1 MFEAALKLGVS
12 VVKAACGIWIGN
24 PLAESAA
31 TTVADLVQEK
41 VTGSR
46 ERRRLKRRFDEIEE
60 SVAERV
66 LGYLDH
72 EFRGLAENER
82 EAAVLAVA
90 DTFDKAGLTDRTL
103 FEQDL
108 DPLYLERYLRAKAPR
123 ATRDLS
129 QAAVALYDRVLPE
142 SCAYVMA
149 TLSALP
155 RFQTGAFTEL
165 LRRETLLLGKVEE
178 LLDRV
183 PRQEELAGRERD
195 EDAAFLTAYRRKAAE
210 RWDVLELFGTEAGT
224 RRYPLSTAYLSL
236 RVSGEWREREL
247 DLFDH
252 DSPYPT
258 GDLRVEQVLALHRRT
273 FLRGPAGSGKTTL
286 LRWVGVRAGQGDF
299 PETMASWT
307 GSVPFLVPL
316 REYVDRD
323 LPEPADFVRHTGRHL
338 ADQAPAGWATTVM
351 SQGRG
356 IVLLDGVDELPQSQR
371 EAARRWLRGLLTDF
385 PNCRY
390 VVTTR
395 PGAASESWLDTEGF
409 TAAELQPLGEEDVR
423 AFIHHWHEAVRG
435 EVTEETERAVLTRH
449 EAELTRKVLGQR
461 HLRSIASTPLLCALL
476 CALHRDRHTSL
487 PRDRM
492 EVYEAALA
500 MLLKERDHQR
510 GVPGVDLSRRELVLL
525 LQELAKWLILN
536 GSSDAPITTAKRQ
549 VGRLLAAMHHIEEGP
564 EEVFTHLRVRSG
576 LLQCPTVDRVSFL
589 HRTFEEYLAAKALVE
604 EDSLPLLVKHA
615 HDDQWHEVVVMAAG
629 HATPAQREELVT
641 GLLERAD
648 QVKKHHDRLLLVAFA
663 CLETSP
669 QLAER
674 LHSEVTERVQ
684 RILPPRTKEH
694 VHALSLVGE
703 AALPLLART
712 PPTNA
717 REAAKSIRAASHIGG
732 PGSYSVIEQAL
743 PFRGRDTFFAV
754 DEAWER
760 DPSVELAEVLL
771 VDTLTTYTYAFP
783 IWAEH
788 LDLIASHNEIE
799 AIRSLVL
806 RGRAND
812 SVKTLSRISRLVS
825 LILSPDSSDEQWNID
840 LEPLRGMPSLRLLMC
855 LGLTFTPSIAP
866 LIDSPL
872 EQIVLSH
879 PALTDDLGLLSE
891 MVTLE
896 EMGFGYGLPREPLRD
911 LLPVDRLSEFSIR
924 HDKTISD
931 LNYLATVPD
940 SMEKVRLL
948 SCPEL
953 KDIEGIASQSE
964 SLSHFFYYGEV
975 NPELDLTPLRELP
988 LLEDLELSEA
998 LATTPASAK
1007 VLASLPAVR
1016 RLELIH
1022 GAATMRP
1029 PMWLRDMPRLR
1040 TLLVRGPGPV
1050 DLTDL
1055 AGATDLTIE
1064 VAGFGR
1070 RKVIGAESLGPGS
1083 QVVRERPPALLR
1095 DSQRK
1100 RPKRS
1105 R

>member
-1 MFEAALKLGVS
+1 MFEAALKLGVA

-24 PLAESAA
+24 PIAESAA

-46 ERRRLKRRFDEIEE
+46 EQRRLKRRFDEIEE

-90 DTFDKAGLTDRTL
+90 DTFDKAGLTDRIL

-108 DPLYLERYLRAKAPR
+108 DPLYLERYLRAEAPR
-123 ATRDLS
+123 ATRDLGT
-129 QAAVALYDRVLPE
+129 AAVALYDRVLPE

-195 EDAAFLTAYRRKAAE
+195 EEAAFLTAYRRKAAE

-236 RVSGEWREREL
+236 RVSGEWRERNL

-252 DSPYPT
+252 DSPSPA

-299 PETMASWT
+299 PESMASWT
-307 GSVPFLVPL
+307 GAVPFLVPL

-338 ADQAPAGWATTVM
+338 ADQAPPGWASKVM
-351 SQGRG
+351 SEGRG
-356 IVLLDGVDELPQSQR
+356 IVLVDGVDELPQNRR
-371 EAARRWLRGLLTDF
+371 EIARRWLRGLLADF
-385 PNCRY
+385 PDCRY

-435 EVTEETERAVLTRH
+435 EVAEESEREALTRH

-461 HLRSIASTPLLCALL
+461 HLRSIVSTPLLCALL

-525 LQELAKWLILN
+525 LQELARWLVLN

-549 VGRLLAAMHHIEEGP
+549 IGRLLAAMHHIQEGP

-629 HATPAQREELVT
+629 HATPVQREELVT

-674 LHSEVTERVQ
+674 LHEEVTERVQ
-684 RILPPRTKEH
+684 GFLPPRTKAH
-694 VHALSLVGE
+694 VHALELVAE
-703 AALPLLART
+703 AAMPLLAHT

-717 REAAKSIRAASHIGG
+717 REAARTIEAASRIGG
-732 PGSYSVIEQAL
+732 PDSYSVIAQAM
-743 PFRGRDTFFAV
+743 PFRGLGTFFAMR
-754 DEAWER
+754 EAWER
-760 DPSVELAEVLL
+760 DPSAALAEILL
-771 VDTLTTYTYAFP
+771 EEVFNAYIYVFP
-783 IWAEH
+783 VQAEH
-788 LDLIASHNEIE
+788 LDLVVRHGGELE
-799 AIRSLVL
+799 RFFV
-806 RGRAND
+806 RGRGEDDIGALKHVSD
-812 SVKTLSRISRLVS
+812 LSSLTLQSEGDAPWPS
-825 LILSPDSSDEQWNID
+825 ID
-840 LEPLRGMPSLRLLMC
+840 LEPLRGRENLRYFSIFRSATTTRISALADSPIERLVLGHPDLIGDIELISEFGVLKQLVFDHGLPEPPLRHLLPPQRLREFQIRWNDELTDLDCLAASPDMTETVILMHCPELRNIEALSSQHSSLVHFAYSGKVNH
-855 LGLTFTPSIAP
+855 GLDLAP
-866 LIDSPL
+866 LI
-872 EQIVLSH
+872 
-879 PALTDDLGLLSE
+879 
-891 MVTLE
+891 
-896 EMGFGYGLPREPLRD
+896 
-911 LLPVDRLSEFSIR
+911 
-924 HDKTISD
+924 
-931 LNYLATVPD
+931 
-940 SMEKVRLL
+940 
-948 SCPEL
+948 
-953 KDIEGIASQSE
+953 
-964 SLSHFFYYGEV
+964 
-975 NPELDLTPLRELP
+975 ELP
-988 LLEDLELSEA
+988 HLADLQLSWDLIKA
-998 LATTPASAK
+998 ASTAK
-1007 VLASLPAVR
+1007 TLSSLPTVR
-1016 RLELIH
+1016 RLEVSPYEELI
-1022 GAATMRP
+1022 RLP
-1029 PMWLRDMPRLR
+1029 SWLRDMPSLE
-1040 TLLVRGPGPV
+1040 TVRVHGEGPV
-1050 DLTDL
+1050 DLREL
-1055 AGATDLTIE
+1055 VGATDLTIE
-1064 VAGFGR
+1064 IAKSEQ
-1070 RKVIGAESLGPGS
+1070 RKIIGAEGLGPGS
-1083 QVVRERPPALLR
+1083 RVVYERLPLLFTR
-1095 DSQRK
+1095 S
-1100 RPKRS
+1100 RPKNPKWS

>member
-1 MFEAALKLGVS
+1 MFEAALKLGVA

-46 ERRRLKRRFDEIEE
+46 EQRRLKRRFDEIEE

-66 LGYLDH
+66 IGYLDH

-195 EDAAFLTAYRRKAAE
+195 ADAAFLTAYRRKAAE

-236 RVSGEWREREL
+236 RVSGEWRER
-247 DLFDH
+247 DLFDGE
-252 DSPYPT
+252 SPYPT
-258 GDLRVEQVLALHRRT
+258 GDLRVEQVLSLHRRT

-299 PETMASWT
+299 PETMSSWS

-338 ADQAPAGWATTVM
+338 ADQAPAGWATKVM
-351 SQGRG
+351 SEGRG
-356 IVLLDGVDELPQSQR
+356 IVLLDGVDELPQSRR
-371 EAARRWLRGLLTDF
+371 EAARRWLSGLLTDF
-385 PNCRY
+385 PDCRY

-435 EVTEETERAVLTRH
+435 EVTEETEREVLTRH

-536 GSSDAPITTAKRQ
+536 GSSDAPISTAKRQ
-549 VGRLLAAMHHIEEGP
+549 IGRLLAAMHHIEEGP

-576 LLQCPTVDRVSFL
+576 LLQCPTIDRVSFL

-674 LHSEVTERVQ
+674 LHEEVTERVQ
-684 RILPPRTKEH
+684 GFLPPRTKAH
-694 VHALSLVGE
+694 VHALGLVGE
-703 AALPLLART
+703 AAMPLLAHT

-717 REAAKSIRAASHIGG
+717 REAAKSIKAASHIGG

-743 PFRGRDTFFAV
+743 PFRSRDVFYAAR
-754 DEAWER
+754 EAWER
-760 DPSVELAEVLL
+760 DPSPKLAEVLL
-771 VDTLTTYTYAFP
+771 ADTLTTYTLIFP
-783 IWAEH
+783 IQAEH
-788 LDLIASHNEIE
+788 LNLAAPHIGAIE
-799 AIRSLVL
+799 QFALE
-806 RGRAND
+806 GYGNN
-812 SVKTLSRISRLVS
+812 SVETLAKLPRLVS
-825 LILSPDSSDEQWNID
+825 LILLAGSSDERWEID
-840 LEPLRGMPSLRLLMC
+840 LEPLRGMPSLRSLSC
-855 LGLTFTPSIAP
+855 YGQTSSSGIAP
-866 LIDSPL
+866 LTESPL
-872 EQIVLSH
+872 EQLQLSH
-879 PALTDDLGLLSE
+879 PELICDLGLLSE
-891 MVTLE
+891 MTNLKKL
-896 EMGFGYGLPREPLRD
+896 GFGYGLPQESLRD
-911 LLPVDRLSEFSIR
+911 LLPVERLSEFSIR
-924 HDKTISD
+924 HETTLSGLD
-931 LNYLATVPD
+931 YLSTAPD
-940 SMEKVRLL
+940 SMGRVRLQGC
-948 SCPEL
+948 SEL
-953 KDIEGIASQSE
+953 DNIEGLVSQSG
-964 SLSHFFYYGEV
+964 SLTDFFYYGEV
-975 NPELDLTPLRELP
+975 NPKLDLSPLRELP
-988 LLEDLELSEA
+988 LLEDLKLSEA
-998 LATTPASAK
+998 LATTQASAK
-1007 VLASLPAVR
+1007 VIASLPAVR
-1016 RLELIH
+1016 RLQLNH
-1022 GAATMRP
+1022 GMASMRP
-1029 PMWLRDMPRLR
+1029 PTWLRDMPRLR
-1040 TLLVRGPGPV
+1040 TLRANGSGDV

-1070 RKVIGAESLGPGS
+1070 RKVIGAEALGPGS
-1083 QVVRERPPALLR
+1083 RVVHERPPVLFKS
-1095 DSQRK
+1095 SQRK
-1100 RPKRS
+1100 RPKPAQ
-1105 R
+1105 

>member
-1 MFEAALKLGVS
+1 MFEAALKLGVA

-46 ERRRLKRRFDEIEE
+46 EQRRLKRRFDEIEE

-142 SCAYVMA
+142 ACAYVMA

-195 EDAAFLTAYRRKAAE
+195 ADAAFLTAYRRKAAE

-236 RVSGEWREREL
+236 RVSGEWRERNL
-247 DLFDH
+247 DLFNH

-299 PETMASWT
+299 PETMSSWT

-316 REYVDRD
+316 REYVERE

-338 ADQAPAGWATTVM
+338 ADQAPAGWATKVM
-351 SQGRG
+351 SEGRG
-356 IVLLDGVDELPQSQR
+356 IVLLDGVDELPQSRR
-371 EAARRWLRGLLTDF
+371 EAARRWLSGLLTDF
-385 PNCRY
+385 PDCRY

-409 TAAELQPLGEEDVR
+409 TATELQPLGEEDVR

-435 EVTEETERAVLTRH
+435 EVTEENEREVLTRH

-536 GSSDAPITTAKRQ
+536 GSSDAPITTVKRQ
-549 VGRLLAAMHHIEEGP
+549 VGRLLAGMHHIEEGS

-663 CLETSP
+663 CLETSH

-684 RILPPRTKEH
+684 SILPPRTKEH
-694 VHALSLVGE
+694 VHTLNLVGE

-717 REAAKSIRAASHIGG
+717 REAAKSIKAASRIGG
-732 PGSYSVIEQAL
+732 PSSYSVIEQAL
-743 PFRGRDTFFAV
+743 PFRSRDVFYAAR
-754 DEAWER
+754 EAWER
-760 DPSVELAEVLL
+760 DPSSELAEVLL
-771 VDTLTTYTYAFP
+771 ADTLTTYPYVFP
-783 IWAEH
+783 IRAEH
-788 LDLIASHNEIE
+788 LNLVAPHIGAIE
-799 AIRSLVL
+799 QFVL
-806 RGRAND
+806 KGHGND
-812 SVKTLSRISRLVS
+812 SIETLSKLPQLVS
-825 LILSPDSSDEQWNID
+825 LILWPGSSDERWEID
-840 LEPLRGMPSLRLLMC
+840 LDPLRGMPSLRILSC
-855 LGLTFTPSIAP
+855 LGQTSSSGIAP
-866 LIDSPL
+866 LTESPL
-872 EQIVLSH
+872 EQLHLSH
-879 PALTDDLGLLSE
+879 PDPISDLGLLSE
-891 MVTLE
+891 MTDLKKL
-896 EMGFGYGLPREPLRD
+896 GFGYGLPQESLRD
-911 LLPVDRLSEFSIR
+911 LLPVEPLNEFSI
-924 HDKTISD
+924 HHETTLSGLD
-931 LNYLATVPD
+931 YLSTAPD
-940 SMEKVRLL
+940 SMGGVQLL
-948 SCPEL
+948 GCPEL
-953 KDIEGIASQSE
+953 NNIEGLVSQSG
-964 SLSHFFYYGEV
+964 SLTDFFYYGEV
-975 NPELDLTPLRELP
+975 NPKLDLSSLRELP
-988 LLEDLELSEA
+988 LLEVLKLSEA
-998 LATTPASAK
+998 LATTPASRK
-1007 VLASLPAVR
+1007 VLTSLSGVR
-1016 RLELIH
+1016 LLELLH
-1022 GAATMRP
+1022 GKAIMRP
-1029 PMWLRDMPRLR
+1029 PAWLRDMPRLR
-1040 TLLVRGPGPV
+1040 TLRATGSGDV

-1055 AGATDLTIE
+1055 AGATGLTIE
-1064 VAGFGR
+1064 ISAFGR
-1070 RKVIGAESLGPGS
+1070 RNVIGAKALGPGS
-1083 QVVRERPPALLR
+1083 RVIHERPTALFR
-1095 DSQRK
+1095 SFQRK
-1100 RPKRS
+1100 RPKPS